1 MWQFVQ
7 DKLIEAPGG
16 EAALSLHYNAGYAQN
31 KLEASA
37 SALSFGLSGISLR
50 QTGAAEPALT
60 VGELALTG
68 GTFNLTERK
77 LLFANLMLGQIAA
90 HTTILDADGNTNWQQ
105 LVAPGRVTP
114 PTEKAA
120 AATLVKP
127 DAGAPWQ
134 IGISAVEIRDVH
146 FRVVDQGFVRPVTI
160 DIARASLRA
169 NVQAAVGAQ
178 TTANIEGLAV
188 DLETLRVTGAGAKD
202 PLISLAGVSLSDG
215 QFDLAQKSFQ
225 RMRSN

>member
-1 MWQFVQ
+1 MLFR
-7 DKLIEAPGG
+7 
-16 EAALSLHYNAGYAQN
+16 S
-31 KLEASA
+31 
-37 SALSFGLSGISLR
+37 
-50 QTGAAEPALT
+50 
-60 VGELALTG
+60 
-68 GTFNLTERK
+68 ERK
-77 LLFANLMLGQIAA
+77 LQFANLMLGQIAA

-127 DAGAPWQ
+127 DAGALWQ

-169 NVQAAVGAQ
+169 NA
-178 TTANIEGLAV
+178 TTCGLQLA
-188 DLETLRVTGAGAKD
+188 RK
-202 PLISLAGVSLSDG
+202 PRRISRASRWIWKPC
-215 QFDLAQKSFQ
+215 A
-225 RMRSN
+225 